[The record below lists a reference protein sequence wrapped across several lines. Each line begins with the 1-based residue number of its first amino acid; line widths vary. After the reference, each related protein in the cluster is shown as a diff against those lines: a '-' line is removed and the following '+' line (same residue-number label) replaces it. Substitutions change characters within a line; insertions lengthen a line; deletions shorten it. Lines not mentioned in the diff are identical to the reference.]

1 MIIIA
6 FLLLLGFIFHHP
18 KIKGKIGEIYV
29 TIFLKRL
36 PENKYRVIND
46 LLLAKNGHS
55 TQIDHVIVSIYGI
68 FVVETKFYKGWIFG
82 GENSEYWTQNIYG
95 RKYKLLNPIYQN
107 QGHIR
112 ALKSLL
118 QGYEHLPFISIV
130 AFSRRATLR
139 VKTETSVIYYHQI
152 PRVIKRTQNEVVSEE
167 EVKQIHSILLANN
180 TEKRVVKRRHI
191 ANVKRNALRRN
202 RAVANGYCPRCG
214 GVLTQRKG
222 KYGKFYGC
230 SNYPRCKYMT
240 KKL

>member
-29 TIFLKRL
+29 ALFLKRL
-36 PENKYRVIND
+36 PEDRYRVIND
-46 LLLAKNGHS
+46 LLLTKNGHS

-95 RKYKLLNPIYQN
+95 RKYKLFNPICQN

-118 QGYEHLPFISIV
+118 QGYENLPFISIV

-139 VKTETSVIYYHQI
+139 VKTETSVIYYQT
-152 PRVIKRTQNEVVSEE
+152 PGRY
-167 EVKQIHSILLANN
+167 ILKENFAILKIITIFAF
-180 TEKRVVKRRHI
+180 HI
-191 ANVKRNALRRN
+191 A
-202 RAVANGYCPRCG
+202 G
-214 GVLTQRKG
+214 
-222 KYGKFYGC
+222 
-230 SNYPRCKYMT
+230 
-240 KKL
+240 

>member
-6 FLLLLGFIFHHP
+6 FLLLLGFICHHP

-112 ALKSLL
+112 GFEITS
-118 QGYEHLPFISIV
+118 
-130 AFSRRATLR
+130 SR
-139 VKTETSVIYYHQI
+139 I
-152 PRVIKRTQNEVVSEE
+152 
-167 EVKQIHSILLANN
+167 
-180 TEKRVVKRRHI
+180 
-191 ANVKRNALRRN
+191 
-202 RAVANGYCPRCG
+202 
-214 GVLTQRKG
+214 
-222 KYGKFYGC
+222 
-230 SNYPRCKYMT
+230 
-240 KKL
+240 